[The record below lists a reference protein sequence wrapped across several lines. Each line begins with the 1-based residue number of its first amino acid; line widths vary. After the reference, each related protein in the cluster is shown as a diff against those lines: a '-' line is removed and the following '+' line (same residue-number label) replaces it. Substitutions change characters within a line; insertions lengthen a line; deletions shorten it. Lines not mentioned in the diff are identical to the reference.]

1 VVIAAMTYLVALG
14 GFAHII
20 AGAVD
25 ACYLA
30 VTGELSWATGVP
42 AYLVPTLAGN
52 VLGGVSLVAALNHA
66 QVTGGGGATSQ

>member
-1 VVIAAMTYLVALG
+1 MSYLIALG

-25 ACYLA
+25 AFYLA

-42 AYLVPTLAGN
+42 GYLVPTLIGN
-52 VLGGVSLVAALNHA
+52 VAGGVSLVAALNHA
-66 QVTGGGGATSQ
+66 QVVGAGGSAAH